1 MSKSFRSCKNF
12 MKSIGRGITITFDD
26 YKKSCHR
33 KQKRKKR
40 ERKNFLKAKSMLSQ
54 GRKSVV
60 LENTLYY
67 WGKDN
72 KSIVALVPDF
82 DGIRRAKEM
91 INTKENENGN
101 RI

>member
-1 MSKSFRSCKNF
+1 MSGKL
-12 MKSIGRGITITFDD
+12 TFSD
-26 YKKSCHR
+26 YKRVLRSE
-33 KQKRKKR
+33 QKLKKR

-82 DGIRRAKEM
+82 DGIRRAIEM
-91 INTKENENGN
+91 IKTKENENEKGV
-101 RI
+101 